1 SIAGCASGTALV
13 TLDPDATTIEA
24 TEPERGNWTGR
35 FDFLLSLLGYSV
47 GLGNVWRFPYLCYN
61 NGGGAFLIPFTIML
75 IIAGLPLMFMELS
88 FGQYAALGP
97 VAIYRRFCP
106 LFRGLGTGMVIV
118 SAIVMLYYNLIIAWT
133 IFYMFA
139 SFRTQLP
146 WQNCEPEW
154 STVHCFSYVMADQ
167 CEAANGTYYLR
178 QCYNSTAAEEHNITE
193 KALHALKRP
202 PAEEYFNNFVL
213 GLSSGIEETG
223 SIKFSL
229 AACLLIAWVIVFL
242 CLCKGVQSSGKVV
255 YFTALFP
262 YLVLVILFFRGV
274 TLPGANTG
282 ILFYLTPDW
291 KQLANAQV
299 WGDAAVQIFFALS
312 PAWGGLITLSSYN
325 KFSNNCYKD
334 SLIVAFCN
342 IATSFFAGLVI
353 FSIIGFL
360 AHELDVEV
368 KKVVDQGAGLA
379 FIVYPEVVTRLP
391 ISPVW
396 SVLFFVMLLTLGLDS
411 QFALMET
418 VTTAILDKFPN
429 LRQYKTWVVLFVG
442 IFGYV
447 GGLGFTTN
455 SGMYWLQ
462 LMDKYAANWSVLLI
476 AILECVLIAWIYG
489 AQRFLN
495 DIQGMIGKRSRLWNC
510 FWGVMWRYITPA
522 TLLFIL
528 FFNWVEYKPAQ
539 YGHYVYPLWADTVGW
554 IIGLL
559 PVFIIFVVGV
569 QQICKAPKHLS
580 FRDRLKHLLRP
591 TAEWGPAGRPCV
603 NLHAE
608 RYQSQNYDQVTNTQI
623 LIKRVNASPSTM
635 ASVDVDVIPMTIGK
649 LPGPSI
655 LKTSA
660 RHASNMNPQNHPE
673 NGRHTAQMPEVSPSK
688 QPLIKADS
696 ENEETPKKHTT
707 LLAAAA
713 APAPAT
719 TTATVAATTKVLAT
733 GTMCSG
739 RECNAMSTFTA
750 AGGEELLMA
759 KTTAPAA
766 AAAVVGN
773 PQTRIATAA
782 ATTSNIAAVPTG
794 SKPNAA
800 LTTFM
805 PTTTSVA
812 GNISKMAAT
821 GASVSVASTTAINGK
836 VSESVTSSAISKSQ
850 AATTITVSTKLQPSV
865 TIANKTA
872 KPTPAVAAVTATSS
886 IAASKNT
893 QVMST
898 KIAATI
904 LQPAATVVA
913 KTAANTPTTV
923 AAVSAITVNVVNT
936 SAVKKPQS
944 VTISTAAVQP
954 AKSVASNPTKAAT
967 ATTIVATNATTML
980 KDSVSKAATKTT
992 VAFSNTLASIET
1004 SATAKPV
1011 TATATTVVVCSTTAT
1026 TTAHLAAVKPTSSS
1040 LSTCTTSATV
1050 SKPTT
1055 TAASTAKTTT
1065 SPAASKSQASK
1076 PATATSSNMSPK
1088 ISKSSTT
1095 SKPTTTSPTKPA
1107 KPIAASPTK
1116 TAKPTASSPTKS
1128 ARPTT
1133 TSPTKTTQ
1141 PTTTSPTKTT
1151 KPTTTSPTKTTN
1163 KSTKSLTTGSNSKT
1177 ETTSKA
1183 AGTSQ

>member
-1 SIAGCASGTALV
+1 MDKKLKTKSKTKSLKPNKESSTKLDVDLWEQNEDRFTICEFIPDRQANKSQQNIKAAATSGTVVCPGNAEALSLTASGSGKDAPVPQLSTTPTAISIAGCASGTALV
-13 TLDPDATTIEA
+13 TLDPDAATIEA

-178 QCYNSTAAEEHNITE
+178 KCYNSTAAEEHNITE

-223 SIKFSL
+223 NIKFSL

-455 SGMYWLQ
+455 VSR
-462 LMDKYAANWSVLLI
+462 DSVHR
-476 AILECVLIAWIYG
+476 E
-489 AQRFLN
+489 N
-495 DIQGMIGKRSRLWNC
+495 N
-510 FWGVMWRYITPA
+510 T
-522 TLLFIL
+522 LFIL
-528 FFNWVEYKPAQ
+528 NKC
-539 YGHYVYPLWADTVGW
+539 
-554 IIGLL
+554 INILL
-559 PVFIIFVVGV
+559 KCF
-569 QQICKAPKHLS
+569 K
-580 FRDRLKHLLRP
+580 
-591 TAEWGPAGRPCV
+591 
-603 NLHAE
+603 
-608 RYQSQNYDQVTNTQI
+608 NY
-623 LIKRVNASPSTM
+623 
-635 ASVDVDVIPMTIGK
+635 
-649 LPGPSI
+649 
-655 LKTSA
+655 
-660 RHASNMNPQNHPE
+660 
-673 NGRHTAQMPEVSPSK
+673 
-688 QPLIKADS
+688 
-696 ENEETPKKHTT
+696 
-707 LLAAAA
+707 
-713 APAPAT
+713 
-719 TTATVAATTKVLAT
+719 
-733 GTMCSG
+733 
-739 RECNAMSTFTA
+739 
-750 AGGEELLMA
+750 A
-759 KTTAPAA
+759 KWYI
-766 AAAVVGN
+766 
-773 PQTRIATAA
+773 R
-782 ATTSNIAAVPTG
+782 
-794 SKPNAA
+794 
-800 LTTFM
+800 
-805 PTTTSVA
+805 
-812 GNISKMAAT
+812 
-821 GASVSVASTTAINGK
+821 
-836 VSESVTSSAISKSQ
+836 
-850 AATTITVSTKLQPSV
+850 
-865 TIANKTA
+865 
-872 KPTPAVAAVTATSS
+872 
-886 IAASKNT
+886 
-893 QVMST
+893 
-898 KIAATI
+898 
-904 LQPAATVVA
+904 
-913 KTAANTPTTV
+913 
-923 AAVSAITVNVVNT
+923 
-936 SAVKKPQS
+936 
-944 VTISTAAVQP
+944 
-954 AKSVASNPTKAAT
+954 
-967 ATTIVATNATTML
+967 
-980 KDSVSKAATKTT
+980 
-992 VAFSNTLASIET
+992 
-1004 SATAKPV
+1004 
-1011 TATATTVVVCSTTAT
+1011 
-1026 TTAHLAAVKPTSSS
+1026 
-1040 LSTCTTSATV
+1040 
-1050 SKPTT
+1050 
-1055 TAASTAKTTT
+1055 
-1065 SPAASKSQASK
+1065 
-1076 PATATSSNMSPK
+1076 
-1088 ISKSSTT
+1088 
-1095 SKPTTTSPTKPA
+1095 
-1107 KPIAASPTK
+1107 
-1116 TAKPTASSPTKS
+1116 
-1128 ARPTT
+1128 
-1133 TSPTKTTQ
+1133 
-1141 PTTTSPTKTT
+1141 
-1151 KPTTTSPTKTTN
+1151 
-1163 KSTKSLTTGSNSKT
+1163 
-1177 ETTSKA
+1177 
-1183 AGTSQ
+1183 